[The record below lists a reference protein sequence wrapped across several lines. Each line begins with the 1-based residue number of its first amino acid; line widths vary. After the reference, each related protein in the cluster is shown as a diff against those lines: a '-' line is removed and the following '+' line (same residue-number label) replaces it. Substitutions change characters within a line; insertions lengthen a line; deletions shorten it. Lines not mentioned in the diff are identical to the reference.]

1 LRQGYG
7 FSREREREWE
17 KKILFKWVVVS
28 PMLHT
33 TTWNTMGR
41 TQWGLGFRVPQV
53 PKPLFTLPPHE
64 LGKDTMEFRVPPG
77 S

>member
-1 LRQGYG
+1 MNFQI
-7 FSREREREWE
+7 REREKVTRDWE
-17 KKILFKWVVVS
+17 KEILFKWVVVS

-53 PKPLFTLPPHE
+53 PLNPIYPSRT
-64 LGKDTMEFRVPPG
+64 
-77 S
+77 